1 MAQKRKKEN
10 AQCIFQNEG
19 GEGRIQNT
27 GGGIDLTE
35 DAFWRGVE
43 QGVRRYTCCFPDL
56 ETFRLSQFI
65 LITFLLL
72 YFFPYTCSYIFEIPL
87 KILIQD

>member
-35 DAFWRGVE
+35 DAFWIKTGEE
-43 QGVRRYTCCFPDL
+43 QNRALDDTLVA
-56 ETFRLSQFI
+56 SQI
-65 LITFLLL
+65 QKLLDCHSS
-72 YFFPYTCSYIFEIPL
+72 F
-87 KILIQD
+87 